1 MRSSLAS
8 LTLTIAL
15 IVPAGVASASTVSL
29 DGTTMDYQA
38 GPKAS
43 DVITNLELQLKELLQ
58 PVTVGAGCVAGPP
71 ISCPGA
77 QSARFEFGNKSDAFR
92 GFSFATYTVNGNGGA
107 DSLRTAGGTNI
118 VSGGDG
124 RDRIWENG
132 NFPGTVHGDDGDDK
146 IFSFEHA
153 SEVHGDADDDLLVT
167 SAGGNVITGDTG
179 NDVIAPLSGFGSASG
194 GSGADT
200 IVTPAGG
207 SRSWTING
215 GAGADTIRAIAGSDT
230 VTGGDGNDVIDVSG
244 DSGTPDSVS
253 CGNGRYDT
261 VYADADDVIDAD
273 CETVSDSAPTLTAVD
288 DARAAAAAFRATM
301 PDIPAF

>member
-1 MRSSLAS
+1 MRSSLAL
-8 LTLTIAL
+8 LTLTIAAL
-15 IVPAGVASASTVSL
+15 LPAGAASAATVSL
-29 DGTTMDYQA
+29 DGTTMDYQGA
-38 GPKAS
+38 PKAS
-43 DVITNLELQLKELLQ
+43 DVIVSLGLELKDLLQ

-77 QSARFEFGNKSDAFR
+77 SSARFTFGNKSDTFR
-92 GFSFATYTVNGNGGA
+92 SFSFASYTINGNGGA
-107 DSLRTAGGTNI
+107 DSLRAAGAFNR

-153 SEVHGDADDDLLVT
+153 SEVHGDADDDLVVT
-167 SAGGNVITGDTG
+167 SAGGSVLTGDG
-179 NDVIAPLSGFGSASG
+179 GDDELVAISGFGSASG

-200 IVTPAGG
+200 IVTPAAG
-207 SRSWTING
+207 SRSWTIDG
-215 GAGADTIRAIAGSDT
+215 GSGADTIKTDAGLDV

-288 DARAAAAAFRATM
+288 DARADAAAFRAEM

>member
-1 MRSSLAS
+1 MRSSLAL
-8 LTLTIAL
+8 LTLTIA
-15 IVPAGVASASTVSL
+15 IGAPAGVASASTVSL

-43 DVITNLELQLKELLQ
+43 DVIANAGLQLKELLQ
-58 PVTVGAGCVAGPP
+58 PVTIGAGCVAGPP

-77 QSARFEFGNKSDAFR
+77 QSARFEFGNKPDAFR
-92 GFSFATYTVNGNGGA
+92 GFSFAGYTVNGNGGG
-107 DSLRTAGGTNI
+107 DSLRTAGNWNI
-118 VSGGDG
+118 VNGGDG
-124 RDRIWENG
+124 KDRIWENG
-132 NFPGTVHGDDGDDK
+132 NFPGVVHGDDGDDK

-167 SAGGNVITGDTG
+167 SAGGNVITGDAG

-200 IVTPAGG
+200 IVTPAIG
-207 SRSWTING
+207 SRFWTING
-215 GAGADTIRAIAGSDT
+215 GAGADTIRTSAGSDT

-244 DSGTPDSVS
+244 DPGTPDSVN

-261 VYADADDVIDAD
+261 VYADADDLIGDD
-273 CETVSDSAPTLTAVD
+273 CESVSNSTPTLTAVD
-288 DARAAAAAFRATM
+288 DARADAAAFRAAM
-301 PDIPAF
+301 PDVPAF

>member
-1 MRSSLAS
+1 MRSSLAP

-15 IVPAGVASASTVSL
+15 LVPAGVASASTVSL

-43 DVITNLELQLKELLQ
+43 DVITNLGLQLKELLQ

-77 QSARFEFGNKSDAFR
+77 QSARFEFGNKPDTFR
-92 GFSFATYTVNGNGGA
+92 GFSFATYMVNGNGGA
-107 DSLRTAGGTNI
+107 DSLRTAGGENI

-124 RDRIWENG
+124 KDRIWENG
-132 NFPGTVHGDDGDDK
+132 NVPGKVHGDDGDDK

-167 SAGGNVITGDTG
+167 SAGGSVITGDAG
-179 NDVIAPLSGFGSASG
+179 NDVIAPLSGYGSASG

-200 IVTPAGG
+200 IVTPAAG
-207 SRSWTING
+207 SMSWTINA
-215 GAGADTIRAIAGSDT
+215 GAGADTIRAAAGSDT

-244 DSGTPDSVS
+244 DWGTPDSVS

-261 VYADADDVIDAD
+261 VYADADDVMGDD
-273 CETVSDSAPTLTAVD
+273 CETVSDSTPTLTAVD
-288 DARAAAAAFRATM
+288 DARVDAAAFRAAM